1 MEIPIESDINPALAL
16 WPDEV
21 HQPDEDSM
29 TEIEYQLEPKDLAAY
44 QFATR
49 DRLRGARSNSL
60 LDNEIVRAVLI
71 MVLAGGAMVGVE
83 ALGRFYLGRPLELFD
98 YVAGVLFGAAL
109 MLALVWLHYFDQR
122 RRLARPDGPV
132 LGKSTLRLMREGVLI
147 TQKHVEVRYGWPVF
161 LGITEARDLL
171 LMWIEPGVAIAIPR
185 SAFGSDREIADFISE
200 AGARMAEAGLP
211 RSGSFG

>member
-1 MEIPIESDINPALAL
+1 
-16 WPDEV
+16 
-21 HQPDEDSM
+21 M

-49 DRLRGARSNSL
+49 DRLRGARSKSL
-60 LDNEIVRAVLI
+60 LDNEIVRAVII
-71 MVLAGGAMVGVE
+71 MVLGGGAMIGVE
-83 ALGRFYLGRPLELFD
+83 ALARWYLGRPLELFD
-98 YVAGVLFGAAL
+98 YAVGVLFGAAL
-109 MLALVWLHYFDQR
+109 MLALIWLHYFDQR

-185 SAFGSDREIADFISE
+185 RAFGSDKVLADFVSE
-200 AGARMAEAGLP
+200 ADARMAEAGLP